1 MPIRLGGAFVLA
13 NCKFADSRAV
23 GTLGRWKLPRTGGKV
38 SDSRAEDALEFCALA
53 RKRWRS
59 YSSLDRTATT
69 LSELRTRIAEESRT
83 EVAMM
88 VLVVAP
94 EASDPLGFCLFR
106 RTWCNHIVLDL
117 LATNPAAPTGTG
129 RIGVGILF
137 WVASVAEAIDAGLLW
152 GEATESSAEYYR
164 QWFDLPIV
172 GDVFQIQAP
181 VYRAFRV
188 KYLNRWAETGLPA
201 DPERFQ
207 LPS

>member
-23 GTLGRWKLPRTGGKV
+23 GTLGRWKHPRAGGKD
-38 SDSRAEDALEFCALA
+38 SDFRAEDALKFCAFA

-59 YSSLDRTATT
+59 YSNLDRTATT
-69 LSELRTRIAEESRT
+69 LPELRARIAKDSRT

-88 VLVVAP
+88 VLVIAP
-94 EASDPLGFCLFR
+94 GTSDPLGFCLFR

-117 LATNPAAPTGTG
+117 LATNPAAPIGTG

-137 WVASVAEAIDAGLLW
+137 WVASVAEAIGAGLLW

-164 QWFDLPIV
+164 QWFDLPTV
-172 GDVFQIQAP
+172 DDVFQIQAP

-188 KYLNRWAETGLPA
+188 KSLRRWAETGLPA
-201 DPERFQ
+201 DPERSQ
-207 LPS
+207 LAS